1 MLTDLKQRGL
11 LDRDAG
17 GVGGRNGSV
26 ADFAAGGRQES
37 SQSGRDHNKNAM
49 VAWLAGGGVRGGIV
63 HGATDELG
71 FAAVDGRVGVP
82 DFHATLLHLLGLGH
96 EDLYVER
103 AGLKER
109 LTGVVEPRVVSEIL

>member
-1 MLTDLKQRGL
+1 
-11 LDRDAG
+11 LDQTLVVWG
-17 GVGGRNGSV
+17 GEMGRLPISQLA
-26 ADFAAGGRQES
+26 ADKNPRS
-37 SQSGRDHNKNAM
+37 SGRDHNKNAM